1 MRVSWRAICGTGIMK
16 INEIPGAVKMLNVGI
31 VGASGYAGAEL
42 VRYLLGHP
50 EVEITYLASDTY
62 SDRPLSDAFGSM
74 LGINLPLCEKF
85 DLDIAAEKADFFF
98 TAQGNGAGMVIVPEL
113 LIAGKRVVD
122 VPADF
127 RLKDPEVYRFF
138 YGMEHTATHTLA
150 EAVYGISELHPK
162 EISKA
167 RIVANPGCYATSAVL
182 ALAPLMSMGLIDIRS
197 VIIDSK
203 SGVSG
208 AGRSKASTSGLFC
221 EINEGFKAYAV
232 ATHRHTPEIEQ
243 ELSVLAKSDVMINFT
258 PHLVPMNRGILT
270 TAYATALPAKSLPG
284 TSEMCKQFAEFYDG
298 KPFVQVLPDG
308 QQPCSKNVAGSNF
321 CHLGVVVDQRT
332 RRIIVTSTI
341 DNMGKGAAG
350 QAVQNMNLMCGYE
363 ETTGLMMPAVFP

>member
-1 MRVSWRAICGTGIMK
+1 
-16 INEIPGAVKMLNVGI
+16 
-31 VGASGYAGAEL
+31 
-42 VRYLLGHP
+42 
-50 EVEITYLASDTY
+50 
-62 SDRPLSDAFGSM
+62 
-74 LGINLPLCEKF
+74 
-85 DLDIAAEKADFFF
+85 
-98 TAQGNGAGMVIVPEL
+98 
-113 LIAGKRVVD
+113 
-122 VPADF
+122 
-127 RLKDPEVYRFF
+127 
-138 YGMEHTATHTLA
+138 
-150 EAVYGISELHPK
+150 
-162 EISKA
+162 
-167 RIVANPGCYATSAVL
+167 
-182 ALAPLMSMGLIDIRS
+182 MGLIDIRS

-208 AGRSKASTSGLFC
+208 AGRSKASTPGLFC

-270 TAYATALPAKSLPG
+270 TAYATALPAKSLPA
-284 TSEMCKQFAEFYDG
+284 TSEICKQFAEFYEG

-321 CHLGVVVDQRT
+321 CHIGVVVDQRT